1 MFEEEEEEN
10 HNLTIELI
18 LSVNDCRSQIYLVC
32 TGLFSVS
39 IYLDN
44 ISNMQPIN
52 QVRPRNKRMKTEKP
66 FLFCLELSKTDLV
79 IGADPCGSVKV
90 HLYKCKK

>member
-1 MFEEEEEEN
+1 MFEEEEEN

-39 IYLDN
+39 KYVDN

-52 QVRPRNKRMKTEKP
+52 
-66 FLFCLELSKTDLV
+66 
-79 IGADPCGSVKV
+79 
-90 HLYKCKK
+90 

>member
-1 MFEEEEEEN
+1 MHSTSKTNVDICLNSIKEEEEEEN

-52 QVRPRNKRMKTEKP
+52 QVRPRMKTEKP

-79 IGADPCGSVKV
+79 IGAD
-90 HLYKCKK
+90 L